1 MNIKMLKVNF
11 SIDYLFNSLDWINSN
26 LGMFVNA
33 EIEFIICFKHQT
45 LFFMKPNH
53 LLKIILA
60 SASPRRLQILQ
71 EQGFTAVV
79 MPANIEE
86 IQQKDEE
93 AKTYVTRLAREKAQA
108 ILPQVTAGTADLI
121 LAADTTVAYQ
131 NHILEKPRDQEDAY
145 RMLSMLSGNS
155 HEVYTGY
162 ALISLPAQQW
172 RVGYATTNITFHTL
186 TEQQIQNYID
196 SGDPFDKA
204 GGYGIQNVHDTFVK
218 EIKGSYYNV
227 MGLPI
232 EEILKKISLE
242 CAD

>member
-1 MNIKMLKVNF
+1 
-11 SIDYLFNSLDWINSN
+11 
-26 LGMFVNA
+26 
-33 EIEFIICFKHQT
+33 
-45 LFFMKPNH
+45 MKPNH
-53 LLKIILA
+53 LLKVILA
-60 SASPRRLQILQ
+60 SASPRRLQILK
-71 EQGFTAVV
+71 EHGLTSVV

-93 AKTYVTRLAREKAQA
+93 AKIYVTRLAKEKAQT
-108 ILPQVTAGTADLI
+108 ILSQVEVDAADLI

-131 NHILEKPRDQEDAY
+131 NHILEKPLDQEDAY
-145 RMLSMLSGNS
+145 RMLSMLSGKS

-162 ALISLPAQQW
+162 ALIFLPEQRW
-172 RVGYATTNITFHTL
+172 WVDCVTTKITFHTL

-204 GGYGIQNVHDTFVK
+204 GGYGIQNVYDTFIK

-232 EEILKKISLE
+232 EEILRIIS
-242 CAD
+242 DN